1 MELTCTRSGSLD
13 TVSEFTWTRSGSLD
27 TVSGVDLD

>member
-1 MELTCTRSGSLD
+1 MELTWTRSGSLD
-13 TVSEFTWTRSGSLD
+13 TVSELTWTRSGSLD

>member
-1 MELTCTRSGSLD
+1 MELTWTRAGSLD
-13 TVSEFTWTRSGSLD
+13 TVSELTWTRSGSLD

>member
-1 MELTCTRSGSLD
+1 MELTWTRSGSLD
-13 TVSEFTWTRSGSLD
+13 AVSELTWTRSGSLD

>member
-1 MELTCTRSGSLD
+1 MELTWTRSGSLD